1 NILKEKCDQESGF
14 TNFSTLIN
22 QI

>member
-1 NILKEKCDQESGF
+1 ILKEKCDQESGF